1 MTDVFFFD
9 SYALFEIVKGNP
21 SYEPYLNTRLLIT
34 KLNLFE
40 LYYGLLRTL
49 GEQDADIWVEKY
61 KEFVIDFDISD
72 VKAAAQL
79 RLVFKSEDLSMTDCI
94 GYVLAKKWGVP
105 FLTGDVK
112 FEKKPNVNYIK

>member
-79 RLVFKSEDLSMTDCI
+79 RLAFKSEDLSMTDCI